1 MRGFKCILL
10 CVLLHSVSVDAFYS
24 CKNVTDD
31 DACPDNSACVD
42 VGLSRYFECKCDEGF
57 HEIDLPGLTRD
68 GRAATVCIDFGYC
81 SQFDNKEDD
90 CVNGQC
96 VVYPDQYGS
105 YQSTCKCKDGFYAYG
120 EKCDEWKTL
129 SKLCSAMEDGKIPK
143 SLTHGKFLEN

>member
-68 GRAATVCIDFGYC
+68 GQAATVCIG
-81 SQFDNKEDD
+81 
-90 CVNGQC
+90 
-96 VVYPDQYGS
+96 
-105 YQSTCKCKDGFYAYG
+105 
-120 EKCDEWKTL
+120 
-129 SKLCSAMEDGKIPK
+129 ME
-143 SLTHGKFLEN
+143 